1 MLLDLIVNPFGFLQ
15 VKNYARMADSIIG
28 WGSSIGQW
36 ARIENKSVIGE
47 DVHVRVHQQL
57 PPFAI
62 CLQKHAA
69 SLTLPWQECKAQYHQ
84 LKDSQT
90 IHATLLC

>member
-1 MLLDLIVNPFGFLQ
+1 MQ

-47 DVHVRVHQQL
+47 DVHVRVSTSLHVIL
-57 PPFAI
+57 I
-62 CLQKHAA
+62 MLQVCR
-69 SLTLPWQECKAQYHQ
+69 TLQEEFG
-84 LKDSQT
+84 
-90 IHATLLC
+90 LL